1 MRIPGRPSR
10 ICQTDIWAVFIR
22 LLPCTKNNDFWNDKH
37 GSKHTTNAHATDIKI
52 IATICM
58 KVLYQTKNGGI
69 YTIMSVKLVNF
80 VRETYPVQVHLQE

>member
-1 MRIPGRPSR
+1 
-10 ICQTDIWAVFIR
+10 
-22 LLPCTKNNDFWNDKH
+22 
-37 GSKHTTNAHATDIKI
+37 
-52 IATICM
+52 M